1 MARPRVFTIP
11 SDAPFLEVL
20 ARAVLRGFPADPAI
34 PPSPLDMARATILVP
49 TRRAARELERKFFEV
64 NGRRGLLLPRIS
76 PIGDIDEELFEFPQ
90 FAASTDAALPDAVS
104 PIGRDLILMDLIS
117 EWARENPQEKLA
129 GEIVSSPRQQV
140 TLAASL
146 ADFLDSLEIEDIDP
160 ARIAELYGMEAARHR
175 EAILGF
181 LALIREKF
189 PARLM
194 EKNLLGPMARRS
206 VLLRREAARLA
217 ENPTPWPIIAA
228 GSTGSIPAARDLL
241 EAIARLPNG
250 AVILPGL
257 DVHMDEESW
266 SELSAQHPQFIMK
279 RFLESIS
286 LAREEVQLMPGCSTG
301 ERSWLS
307 GEIMRPVATSEKWRH
322 IVDVQRER
330 IAGALYGLEAVEA
343 RHLSE
348 EAVVIALILRNALET
363 PGKTA
368 SLITPDRGLA
378 RRVKQELA
386 NLGVEID
393 DSAGEPLIRLGAAA
407 FLSLLIDAIIGGCT
421 PEKLLALFKHDLCNF
436 GFNRDTARQAV
447 DLIELSVFRAGFIAP
462 RLPEL
467 APAVTA
473 ARNSAESDPH
483 LHPAIKRKAEEDW
496 TAAVDYAAKA
506 AACLTPFVAADKQ
519 GFAGHLE
526 ALIHSCELAAGTELW
541 AGAEGEALNVLLQ
554 NLKSEAGNLGS
565 CGFPTAAALIRYY
578 LAVTPFRTNYG
589 ETRLSILGLLE
600 ARLSRPDLAI
610 LGGLNEGRWPASP
623 DAGPWLNR
631 PMRET
636 LGMQQP
642 ERNIGQTAHDF
653 VQALG
658 CKEVYLTWSRRAGDA
673 PAIPSR
679 WILRL
684 QMLVNGAG
692 LTHPLEKAVKW
703 QSLAAGLDEPD
714 GVTPCKRPE
723 PRPPL
728 GARPKRLSVTRI
740 ETLVRDPYALYSK
753 QVLGLVP
760 LEELSS
766 APGMAERGSL
776 FHQAIGDF
784 LKAFPQSLQPDAFD
798 QLLHL
803 GREHFTPLISHPDV
817 ETFWWPQ
824 FLRVAHWFIPE
835 EIEQRRGVAKIFS
848 EIDGRLELPIA
859 GERFTLTCRADRIDV
874 LGDGSAR
881 IVDYKTGKIPS
892 HNQVASGL
900 APQLT
905 LEAAMLAEGAF
916 PSIGRRQ
923 SREIAYVKLSGGI
936 PPGQVTVPNL
946 DQPVMDCA
954 RKHLAYLIALLTAY
968 ANRDQPYLP
977 RAIMEKEDDQGDYD
991 HFSRYREWALSG
1003 GSP

>member
-20 ARAVLRGFPADPAI
+20 ARAVLRGFPGNPAV

-64 NGRRGLLLPRIS
+64 NGRRSLLLPRIS

-90 FAASTDAALPDAVS
+90 FAASADAALPDAVS
-104 PIGRDLILMDLIS
+104 PIGRDLILMDLIG

-194 EKNLLGPMARRS
+194 EKSLLGPAARRS
-206 VLLRREAARLA
+206 LLLRGEAARLA
-217 ENPTPWPIIAA
+217 ENPTPWPVIAA

-257 DVHMDEESW
+257 DVHTDEESW
-266 SELSAQHPQFIMK
+266 SELSPQHPQFIMK

-286 LAREEVQLMPGCSTG
+286 LAREEVRLMPGCSAS

-307 GEIMRPVATSEKWRH
+307 SEIMRPTATSEKWRH
-322 IVDVQRER
+322 IIDVQRER

-343 RHLSE
+343 GHLAE

-393 DSAGEPLIRLGAAA
+393 DSAGEPLIRLGGAA

-421 PEKLLALFKHDLCNF
+421 PEKLLALFKHDLCDF
-436 GFNRDTARQAV
+436 GFDRDTARQAV
-447 DLIELSVFRAGFIAP
+447 DLIELSVFRAGFIAL

-467 APAVTA
+467 ASAVTA
-473 ARNSAESDPH
+473 ARNSAKSNPH

-496 TAAVDYAAKA
+496 TAAADYAAKA
-506 AACLTPFVAADKQ
+506 AACLTPLVEAGER

-526 ALIHSCELAAGTELW
+526 TLIRTCELAAGTEFW
-541 AGAEGEALNVLLQ
+541 AGAEGEALNVLLE

-565 CGFPTAAALIRYY
+565 CSFPTAAALIRYY
-578 LAVTPFRTNYG
+578 LAVTPFRTNYRS
-589 ETRLSILGLLE
+589 TRLSILGLLE

-642 ERNIGQTAHDF
+642 ERNIGQIAHDF

-684 QMLVNGAG
+684 QMLVNAAQ
-692 LTHPLEKAVKW
+692 LAHRLEKAVRW
-703 QSLAAGLDEPD
+703 QSLAAGFHDSILVKPCE
-714 GVTPCKRPE
+714 TPK
-723 PRPPL
+723 PRPPQE
-728 GARPKRLSVTRI
+728 ARPKRLSVTRV
-740 ETLVRDPYALYSK
+740 ETLIRDPYAFYAN
-753 QVLGLVP
+753 QVLGLRP
-760 LEELSS
+760 LDDISA
-766 APGMAERGSL
+766 APGMAQRGVL
-776 FHQAIGDF
+776 FHQIIADF
-784 LKAFPQSLQPDAFD
+784 LKTFPENLPPEAGEYLLQRGKHHFSP
-798 QLLHL
+798 LL
-803 GREHFTPLISHPDV
+803 SHPDV
-817 ETFWWPQ
+817 GTFWWPQ
-824 FLRVAHWFIPE
+824 FLRIAGWLVAGEAEQRLKIARVYS
-835 EIEQRRGVAKIFS
+835 EIE
-848 EIDGRLELPIA
+848 GRYELTV
-859 GERFTLTCRADRIDV
+859 GGQTFTLTCRADRID
-874 LGDGSAR
+874 LLKDGRAC
-881 IVDYKTGKIPS
+881 IVDYKTGSVPS
-892 HNQVASGL
+892 AKQVDAGL
-900 APQLT
+900 APQLP
-905 LEAAMLAEGAF
+905 LQSAMLEYGAF
-916 PSIGRRQ
+916 PELGKRQ
-923 SREIAYVKLSGGI
+923 ACGIYYVKLGSGD
-936 PPGQVTVPNL
+936 PPGEVLCPKLQM
-946 DQPVMDCA
+946 PVMDCA
-954 RKHLAYLIALLTAY
+954 RKNLSGLISLLTAY
-968 ANRDQPYLP
+968 EDQTQAYLP
-977 RAIMEKEDDQGDYD
+977 RAMIEKEDEEREFD
-991 HFSRYREWALSG
+991 HLSRYREWAVSG
-1003 GSP
+1003 EGT